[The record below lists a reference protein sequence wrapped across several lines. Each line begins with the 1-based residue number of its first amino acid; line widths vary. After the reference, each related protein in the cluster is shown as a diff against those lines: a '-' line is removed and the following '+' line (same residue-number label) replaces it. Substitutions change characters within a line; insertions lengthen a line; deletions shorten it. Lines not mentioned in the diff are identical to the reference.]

1 VQLRHAGKPNL
12 FACEGCPRIA
22 TLWRCETRTTCW
34 VDGQPHIF
42 ASVKDMGLAVDD
54 TVAAVRGFNRYYTNV
69 IGALGEGHLDSP
81 YTLTEARLLYELA
94 QHESR
99 DVVELRR
106 QLDLDAG
113 YLTRILTRF
122 EGDGLVTRR
131 RSDTDGR
138 RQIAALTKAGRT
150 AFAALNRRANQD
162 MSRLLAPLAPNE
174 RGQLRQ
180 ALQTVRTLLD
190 RDRPTGEVTLRL
202 PAPGDLGWIVARN
215 AELYTA
221 EYGWDAGYETLVA
234 RIVADFAAT
243 HDPDRERAWIAE
255 VGGRRVGC
263 VMCVRA
269 GDVTAKLRLL
279 LVEPSARGLGI
290 GKRLVD
296 ECVRFAQHAG
306 YKKIVLW
313 TQSELSAARHLYE
326 EAGFRLVKKQKH
338 DSWGRKS
345 LVSETWALKL

>member
-1 VQLRHAGKPNL
+1 
-12 FACEGCPRIA
+12 
-22 TLWRCETRTTCW
+22 
-34 VDGQPHIF
+34 
-42 ASVKDMGLAVDD
+42 MDD

-69 IGALGEGHLDSP
+69 IGALGEGHLHSP
-81 YTLTEARLLYELA
+81 YTLTEARVLYELA

-131 RSDTDGR
+131 RSETDGR

-234 RIVADFAAT
+234 GIVADFAAT

-255 VGGRRVGC
+255 VDGRRVGSI
-263 VMCVRA
+263 MCVRA
-269 GDVTAKLRLL
+269 DDVTAKLRLL
-279 LVEPSARGLGI
+279 LVEPSARGLGV
-290 GKRLVD
+290 GTRLVD
-296 ECVRFAQHAG
+296 ACVEFARDAG
-306 YKKIVLW
+306 YARMTLW
-313 TQSELSAARHLYE
+313 TQSTLVAARRIYAAVGFELAHSAPHHSFGADLVGETWTMELS
-326 EAGFRLVKKQKH
+326 G
-338 DSWGRKS
+338 
-345 LVSETWALKL
+345 

>member
-1 VQLRHAGKPNL
+1 V
-12 FACEGCPRIA
+12 
-22 TLWRCETRTTCW
+22 
-34 VDGQPHIF
+34 
-42 ASVKDMGLAVDD
+42 
-54 TVAAVRGFNRYYTNV
+54 
-69 IGALGEGHLDSP
+69 
-81 YTLTEARLLYELA
+81 LYELA

-131 RSDTDGR
+131 RSETDGR

-234 RIVADFAAT
+234 GIVADFAAT

-255 VGGRRVGC
+255 VDGRRVGSI
-263 VMCVRA
+263 MCVRA
-269 GDVTAKLRLL
+269 DDVTAKLRLL
-279 LVEPSARGLGI
+279 LVEPSARGLGV
-290 GKRLVD
+290 GTRLVD
-296 ECVRFAQHAG
+296 ACVEFARDAG
-306 YKKIVLW
+306 YARMTLW
-313 TQSELSAARHLYE
+313 TQSTLVAARRIYAAVGFELAHSAPHHSFGADLVGETWTMELS
-326 EAGFRLVKKQKH
+326 G
-338 DSWGRKS
+338 
-345 LVSETWALKL
+345 

>member
-1 VQLRHAGKPNL
+1 
-12 FACEGCPRIA
+12 
-22 TLWRCETRTTCW
+22 
-34 VDGQPHIF
+34 
-42 ASVKDMGLAVDD
+42 VDD
-54 TVAAVRGFNRYYTNV
+54 TVAAIRGFNRYYTNV
-69 IGALGEGHLDSP
+69 IGALGEGHLHSP
-81 YTLTEARLLYELA
+81 YTLTEARVLYELA
-94 QHESR
+94 QHDSR

-138 RQIAALTKAGRT
+138 RQIAALTKAGRA
-150 AFAALNRRANQD
+150 AFTTLNRRANRD
-162 MSRLLAPLAPNE
+162 VSRLLEPLAPGE

-190 RDRPTGEVTLRL
+190 RDGPAGEVTLRQ
-202 PAPGDLGWIVARN
+202 PAAGDLGWIVARN

-269 GDVTAKLRLL
+269 DDADHATAKLRLL
-279 LVEPSARGLGI
+279 LVEPSARGLGV
-290 GKRLVD
+290 GTRLVGA
-296 ECVRFAQHAG
+296 CVDFARDADYQRMT
-306 YKKIVLW
+306 LW
-313 TQSELSAARHLYE
+313 TQSTLIAARRIYAAVGFELVHSAPHHSFGADLVEETWTMELS
-326 EAGFRLVKKQKH
+326 G
-338 DSWGRKS
+338 
-345 LVSETWALKL
+345 

>member
-1 VQLRHAGKPNL
+1 
-12 FACEGCPRIA
+12 
-22 TLWRCETRTTCW
+22 
-34 VDGQPHIF
+34 
-42 ASVKDMGLAVDD
+42 MDD
-54 TVAAVRGFNRYYTNV
+54 TVAAIRGFNRYYTNV
-69 IGALGEGHLDSP
+69 IGALGEGHLHSP
-81 YTLTEARLLYELA
+81 YTLTEARVLYELA

-113 YLTRILTRF
+113 YLTRILTRL

-138 RQIAALTKAGRT
+138 RQIAALTKTGRT
-150 AFAALNRRANQD
+150 AFAALNRRANRD
-162 MSRLLAPLAPNE
+162 VSRLLDPLAPNE

-190 RDRPTGEVTLRL
+190 RDRPSGEVTLRQ

-221 EYGWDAGYETLVA
+221 DYGWDADYETLVA

-255 VGGRRVGC
+255 IDGQRVGC
-263 VMCVRA
+263 VMCARA
-269 GDVTAKLRLL
+269 DDADRADRADKATAKLRLL
-279 LVEPSARGLGI
+279 LVEPSARGLGV
-290 GKRLVD
+290 GTRLVD
-296 ECVRFAQHAG
+296 ACVDFARDAG
-306 YKKIVLW
+306 YQRMTLW
-313 TQSELSAARHLYE
+313 TQSTLSAARRIYAA
-326 EAGFRLVKKQKH
+326 AGFELVH
-338 DSWGRKS
+338 SAPHHSFGAD
-345 LVSETWALKL
+345 LVEETWTVELSG

>member
-1 VQLRHAGKPNL
+1 MEL
-12 FACEGCPRIA
+12 
-22 TLWRCETRTTCW
+22 
-34 VDGQPHIF
+34 D
-42 ASVKDMGLAVDD
+42 VDD

-69 IGALGEGHLDSP
+69 IGALGEGHLHSP
-81 YTLTEARLLYELA
+81 YTLTEARVLYELA

-131 RSDTDGR
+131 RSETDGR

-234 RIVADFAAT
+234 GIVADFAAT

-255 VGGRRVGC
+255 VDGRRVGSI
-263 VMCVRA
+263 MCVRA
-269 GDVTAKLRLL
+269 DDVTAKLRLL
-279 LVEPSARGLGI
+279 LVEPSARGLGV
-290 GKRLVD
+290 GTRLVD
-296 ECVRFAQHAG
+296 ACVEFARDAG
-306 YKKIVLW
+306 YARMTLW
-313 TQSELSAARHLYE
+313 TQSTLVAARRIYAAVGFELAHSAPHHSFGADLVGETWTMELS
-326 EAGFRLVKKQKH
+326 G
-338 DSWGRKS
+338 
-345 LVSETWALKL
+345 

>member
-1 VQLRHAGKPNL
+1 
-12 FACEGCPRIA
+12 
-22 TLWRCETRTTCW
+22 
-34 VDGQPHIF
+34 
-42 ASVKDMGLAVDD
+42 MDD

-69 IGALGEGHLDSP
+69 IGALGEGHLHSP
-81 YTLTEARLLYELA
+81 YTLTEARVLYELA

-131 RSDTDGR
+131 RSETDGR

-234 RIVADFAAT
+234 GIVADFAAT

-255 VGGRRVGC
+255 VDGRRVGSI
-263 VMCVRA
+263 MCVRA
-269 GDVTAKLRLL
+269 DDVTAKLRLL
-279 LVEPSARGLGI
+279 LVEPSARGLGV
-290 GKRLVD
+290 GTRLVD
-296 ECVRFAQHAG
+296 ACVEFARDAG
-306 YKKIVLW
+306 YARMTLW
-313 TQSELSAARHLYE
+313 TQSTLVAARRIYAAVGFELAHSAPHHSFGTDLVGETWTMELS
-326 EAGFRLVKKQKH
+326 G
-338 DSWGRKS
+338 
-345 LVSETWALKL
+345 